1 MKLTIDL
8 GNVNNENLS
17 AFSGPIGFDLP
28 VSPGKS
34 KIFSVPSVSLW

>member
-1 MKLTIDL
+1 MKVTMGL
-8 GNVNNENLS
+8 GYVNNENPP